1 MARARKHIAGKRH
14 QSGAISPVADT
25 SPVDLPAPT
34 LQPMLVLRDLPDQ
47 HREQILALVRALARD
62 AAREDH
68 ATERGGDDS

>member
-14 QSGAISPVADT
+14 QDGATSPAADA
-25 SPVDLPAPT
+25 SPVDLPAPASSPH
-34 LQPMLVLRDLPDQ
+34 LALSDLPQQ

-68 ATERGGDDS
+68 AAERGGDDS